1 MQLRKAKRNED
12 CFANYA
18 LRELRDIADGGSFF
32 KMSFSERMAKRLI
45 IFKTTG
51 FAGCFGYSSET
62 SSPSK
67 KSSKVQL

>member
-1 MQLRKAKRNED
+1 MQPRKAKRNED
-12 CFANYA
+12 C
-18 LRELRDIADGGSFF
+18 LPIILL
-32 KMSFSERMAKRLI
+32 MSFSERMAKRLI

-51 FAGCFGYSSET
+51 FAGGFGYSSET